1 MARDDDEAGGTTTT
15 FAARRPGRAGLR
27 RRPACAGARGRVLS
41 GSKCCRRA
49 RARGGGVRALW
60 WRRQRLLRST
70 RPPRVPTQ
78 VERRRKLPG
87 PRRAR
92 RTSQHPA
99 LLPPPRRAC
108 NECGRSELRSG
119 FGGSVKIYR
128 SDIGSCPLSII
139 PMGQL
144 PPRRPRR
151 GNSAAASAHADGG
164 LCHALSARSNS
175 TANPLRFLPCRLDL
189 SPAVQEIDG
198 LQR

>member
-1 MARDDDEAGGTTTT
+1 MTRDDDEAGGTTTT

-27 RRPACAGARGRVLS
+27 RRPACAGPRVRVLS

-49 RARGGGVRALW
+49 RARAEVVCVRCGGDASACFYRPARRAC
-60 WRRQRLLRST
+60 
-70 RPPRVPTQ
+70 P
-78 VERRRKLPG
+78 RRRSDGGYFQAQGERGGHPNIQLYSPT

-92 RTSQHPA
+92 
-99 LLPPPRRAC
+99 

-144 PPRRPRR
+144 PPR
-151 GNSAAASAHADGG
+151 
-164 LCHALSARSNS
+164 
-175 TANPLRFLPCRLDL
+175 
-189 SPAVQEIDG
+189 
-198 LQR
+198 